1 MPKRPIPLV
10 KLPSGAT
17 VPQLGQGTWRMG
29 ESPRKRHEEVEA
41 LQLGIDLGMT
51 LIDTAEMYGS
61 GGAEE
66 IVGEAIDGRRE
77 EIFLVSKVLPENA
90 TRSGTIAA
98 CEWSLARLGCDYID
112 LYLLHWRGNIKLAET
127 IGGFEALMREGLI
140 RSWGVSNFDVGDME
154 ELVAL
159 PGADA
164 VATDQVLY
172 NLQRRSIEES
182 LMPWAHERG
191 IPLMAYSPIEQGR
204 LLRDPALNSVAARI
218 RATPAQ
224 VALAWTL
231 RRKNLIVIPKAS
243 TLAHVKENRAALDIE
258 FSDKDL
264 AALDRAFP
272 PPDGPQPLEFL

>member
-1 MPKRPIPLV
+1 MPKRPIPMV
-10 KLPSGAT
+10 KLPSGET

-29 ESPRKRHEEVEA
+29 ESPRKRREEVEA
-41 LQLGIDLGMT
+41 LELGIELGMT

-66 IVGEAIDGRRE
+66 IVGEAIAGRRE
-77 EIFLVSKVLPENA
+77 EIFLVSKVLPDNA
-90 TRSGTIAA
+90 SRAGMIAA
-98 CEWSLARLGCDYID
+98 CEWSLARLGCDFID
-112 LYLLHWRGNIKLAET
+112 LYLLHWRRDIKLAET
-127 IGGFEALMREGLI
+127 VAGFEALLREGLI

-159 PGADA
+159 PGGDA
-164 VATDQVLY
+164 VVTDQVLY
-172 NLQRRSIEES
+172 NLQRRSIEKG
-182 LMPWAHERG
+182 LMPWAQRRN

-231 RRKNLIVIPKAS
+231 RRKDLIVIPKAS
-243 TLAHVKENRAALDIE
+243 SIAHVKENRAALDIE
-258 FSDKDL
+258 LSDNDL

-272 PPDGPQPLEFL
+272 PPAGPQPLEFL